1 MLTNK
6 EILAARPR
14 ERPYKVADGE
24 GLFLIV
30 NPDGRRWWR
39 FRYYYEGRERSLS
52 FGGYPLITLQEAR
65 IKRNDARK
73 SIYNGID
80 PGAQRRAARAG
91 LDNTFE
97 VIARE
102 WLALQKPKF
111 AEKTYEK
118 TDEKTVWTFET
129 LTFPF
134 IGKRPI
140 DRIAPLDVLKLLR
153 RIESRGAHH
162 TAHRTKQR
170 IGQVMRFAV
179 ATGRASRDVTA
190 DLRGALA
197 PVRAKHHAAIVEPA
211 QIAQLLRA
219 IDSFEGQL
227 TTGYALKLA
236 PLLFVRPGELRHAEW
251 SEFDLDGPEPLWR
264 IPAEKMKMREA
275 HLVPLASQAVALLKE
290 VREISGR
297 WQYVF
302 PSLRTRLRPMSE
314 NTINGALRRL
324 GYSREEM
331 TGHGFR
337 TLASTSLNEQ
347 GWNSDLIEL
356 QLAHAER
363 DPVRA
368 AYNRALRLTERRKM
382 MQAWADHLVRLK
394 EGAVSSWVRAHPAT
408 VAPAGSNRSS
418 RGGNEAAEA
427 SGVEGHVSD
436 LASTQAVT

>member
-1 MLTNK
+1 MLTNR
-6 EILAARPR
+6 EIQAAEPR
-14 ERPYKVADGE
+14 EKAFKIPDGD
-24 GLFLIV
+24 GLHLLV
-30 NPDGRRWWR
+30 NPDGKRWWR
-39 FRYYYEGRERSLS
+39 FRYRFEGREKSLS
-52 FGGYPLITLQEAR
+52 FGSYPLVSLQQAR
-65 IKRNDARK
+65 IKKSDARRMLLE
-73 SIYNGID
+73 GVD
-80 PGAQRRAARAG
+80 PSARRLAVREG
-91 LDNTFE
+91 LDNSFE
-97 VIARE
+97 RIARE
-102 WLALQKPKF
+102 WLALQEKRF
-111 AEKTYEK
+111 APKTY
-118 TDEKTVWTFET
+118 EKTVWTFET

-140 DRIAPLDVLKLLR
+140 DRIAAIDVLRLLR
-153 RIESRGAHH
+153 RLESRGAHH

-170 IGQVMRFAV
+170 IGQVIRYAI
-179 ATGRASRDVTA
+179 ATGRADRDVTA

-211 QIAQLLRA
+211 RIAQLLRA
-219 IDSFEGQL
+219 IDSYEGQL

-251 SEFDLDGPEPLWR
+251 KEFDLDSPEPLWR

-297 WQYVF
+297 WQFVF

-324 GYSREEM
+324 GYPREEM

-347 GWNSDLIEL
+347 GWNSDVIEL

-382 MQAWADHLVRLK
+382 MQAWADYLDALRT
-394 EGAVSSWVRAHPAT
+394 SSNNVVPFR
-408 VAPAGSNRSS
+408 RS
-418 RGGNEAAEA
+418 G
-427 SGVEGHVSD
+427 
-436 LASTQAVT
+436 

>member
-1 MLTNK
+1 MLTHMLIK
-6 EILAARPR
+6 ATQPR
-14 ERPYKVADGE
+14 EKPFRLTDGD
-24 GLFLIV
+24 GLHLLIKP
-30 NPDGRRWWR
+30 NGARLWR
-39 FRYYYEGRERSLS
+39 FRYFFEGREKLLS
-52 FGGYPLITLQEAR
+52 FGSYPLVSLQQAR
-65 IKRNDARK
+65 FKKNDARK
-73 SIYNGID
+73 LLSEGID
-80 PGAQRRAARAG
+80 PSAKRQAVREGQE
-91 LDNTFE
+91 NTFE
-97 VIARE
+97 RVARE
-102 WLALQKPKF
+102 WLALQERKF
-111 AEKTYEK
+111 ARKTY
-118 TDEKTVWTFET
+118 EKTVWTFET

-140 DRIAPLDVLKLLR
+140 DRIAAIDVLRLLR

-170 IGQVMRFAV
+170 IGQVMRYAV
-179 ATGRASRDVTA
+179 ATGRADRDVTG

-211 QIAQLLRA
+211 RIAQLLRA
-219 IDSFEGQL
+219 IDSYEGQL
-227 TTGYALKLA
+227 ITGYALKLA

-251 SEFDLDGPEPLWR
+251 KEIDLDGPEPLWR

-275 HLVPLASQAVALLKE
+275 HLVPLASQAVALFRE
-290 VREISGR
+290 AREITGR

-314 NTINGALRRL
+314 NTVNAALRRL

-347 GWNSDLIEL
+347 GWNPDLIEL

-368 AYNRALRLTERRKM
+368 AYNRAQRLPERRKM
-382 MQAWADHLVRLK
+382 MQAWADYLDGL
-394 EGAVSSWVRAHPAT
+394 RASADNVVPI
-408 VAPAGSNRSS
+408 R
-418 RGGNEAAEA
+418 RGG
-427 SGVEGHVSD
+427 
-436 LASTQAVT
+436 